1 MLNLIQP
8 LDPPAIM
15 DVSRRWRKE
24 DSMMTGVEQ
33 RVVLHGI
40 SWQTYQELREVPE
53 SEHVRMTYQEGE
65 LELMSPSR
73 THEQFASLID
83 RLLQTWTLERGI
95 DIQSCRTMTC
105 KLKDLERGFE
115 PDNCYYVAHEALVRN
130 HRELDLTV
138 DPPPD
143 LAVEIDLGGRG
154 RRKLGIYA
162 AFRVPEVWW
171 FDGQTLQVFVLQHN
185 TAAGGR
191 PVQDQYQECQTSA
204 SFPDLPPAEIEGVL
218 AKLGTAS
225 ETTLVRAFRD
235 WVRKQA

>member
-1 MLNLIQP
+1 
-8 LDPPAIM
+8 
-15 DVSRRWRKE
+15 
-24 DSMMTGVEQ
+24 MMTGMEQ

-40 SWQTYQELREVPE
+40 PWQTYEELRDVPE

-73 THEQFASLID
+73 THEQYASLID

-115 PDNCYYVAHEALVRN
+115 PDNCYYVTHEGLVRN

-143 LAVEIDLGGRG
+143 LAVKIDLGGRG
-154 RRKLGIYA
+154 RRKLAIYA

-171 FDGQTLQVFVLQHN
+171 FDGQTLQIFVLAEGN
-185 TAAGGR
+185 
-191 PVQDQYQECQTSA
+191 QYQERRASV
-204 SFPDLPPAEIEGVL
+204 SFPELPPAEIEGVL

-235 WVRKQA
+235 WVREQA